1 MTGLSPQATGV
12 LLHSLS
18 VDSHSVAL
26 AIPEA
31 WEIYAPGADD
41 LLLAAWEPKDAH
53 ARPCAVS
60 VTHERLSLELSLGQ
74 WQQGAERIM
83 AATFVDYQVLDLRLR
98 PGGVWQAYRLA
109 RYAAAPGDPVT
120 MEQWMLAIGQ
130 SGLTLSVVGAS
141 IDYAKWRAT
150 STALA
155 ESVTVR

>member
-1 MTGLSPQATGV
+1 MGLSPQATGV
-12 LLHSLS
+12 LPHSLS
-18 VDSHSVAL
+18 VDGHSVVL

-41 LLLAAWEPKDAH
+41 LLLAAWEPKEAH
-53 ARPCAVS
+53 VRPCVVS
-60 VTHERLSLELSLGQ
+60 VTYERLSSEVSLGQ

-83 AATFVDYQVLDLRLR
+83 AATLVDYQVLDLRLQ

-109 RYAAAPGDPVT
+109 RYATAPGDPVT
-120 MEQWMLAIGQ
+120 LEQWMLPIGQ

-141 IDYAKWRAT
+141 IEYANWSAM

>member
-1 MTGLSPQATGV
+1 MGLSSQAAGV
-12 LLHSLS
+12 LMHSLN
-18 VDSHSVAL
+18 VDSHCLGL
-26 AIPEA
+26 AIPKA

-41 LLLAAWEPKDAH
+41 LLLAAWGPKDAH
-53 ARPCAVS
+53 ERPCVVS

-83 AATFVDYQVLDLRLR
+83 AATLIGYQVLDLHLQ

-120 MEQWMLAIGQ
+120 MEQWMLVIGQ

-141 IDYAKWRAT
+141 IEYAKWRAT